1 VGANIV
7 VLVGDFGD
15 KGQALAS
22 DAVRGVKFWA
32 GD

>member
-1 VGANIV
+1 
-7 VLVGDFGD
+7 VGDFGD

-22 DAVRGVKFWA
+22 DAVRGVKYWV